1 MNQPESKPSV
11 PGAEGACVANGA
23 SPLNAFLRRCM
34 QTAPETVH
42 LGQGQTLLEQGD
54 PGDSMYV
61 LMEGRLGVR
70 RVHADGS
77 ELILGES
84 EPGTPVGEMAL
95 LTGQTRAATVYAL
108 TDARLVKISREQVD
122 RLAEQHPQELADFAK
137 TIAIR
142 FQRARLTG
150 VLTRLFGE
158 LDTAALHDLQAELE
172 WHQLSHGEALFYAGD
187 PGDAMFIVVNGRL
200 RVSINLPDGSERAV
214 GEVGPGE
221 IVGEF
226 SLLTGE
232 RHSATAYAI
241 RESNVVRL
249 ARPVFDRLLECYPQV
264 MMQITRTIIERQKK
278 TLKVSPTERPR
289 ALTLA
294 LIPASQEVPLAEF
307 AHQLAQGLAESGPVL
322 LLDSTRFDGEYGKE
336 GAAQMPPD
344 DPTNPIL
351 AGWMSDQE
359 TRYRYILYAADPT
372 WSAWTQRC
380 VRQAD
385 RLLIVGQAGDD
396 PAPGRAETAIRSL
409 GATAR
414 TELVLL
420 HPTHVI
426 RPTGTALWLDQRDV
440 RAHHHVRLNDKA
452 HYQCLVRRLAGRAIG
467 LVLSGGAARGFAH
480 LGVFRALEELEI
492 DVDRVGGTSM
502 GALLGA
508 AYAMGRNCE
517 DMFRLAQRLAN
528 PKQLFDYTLPYAS
541 VMASRKLT
549 RVAKE
554 IFEGLHI
561 EDMWR
566 PFFCVSA
573 NLTQAEPVL
582 HQTGPL
588 WRGVRASI
596 AIPGIFT
603 PILHEGDVLVDGG
616 TMNNFPV
623 DIMQDLC
630 EGGTVIGVSVS
641 PPKEMATG
649 YEFGTSIS
657 GWQVL
662 WSRINP
668 FAQRLQVPNLA
679 ANLIRALEINSIHQK
694 KSMLEAADLLI
705 EPDVRGFASLD
716 FAAYEAIAEAGYQAA
731 CERLAVWQ
739 DQQEHAQ

>member
-1 MNQPESKPSV
+1 
-11 PGAEGACVANGA
+11 
-23 SPLNAFLRRCM
+23 
-34 QTAPETVH
+34 
-42 LGQGQTLLEQGD
+42 
-54 PGDSMYV
+54 
-61 LMEGRLGVR
+61 
-70 RVHADGS
+70 
-77 ELILGES
+77 
-84 EPGTPVGEMAL
+84 
-95 LTGQTRAATVYAL
+95 
-108 TDARLVKISREQVD
+108 
-122 RLAEQHPQELADFAK
+122 
-137 TIAIR
+137 
-142 FQRARLTG
+142 
-150 VLTRLFGE
+150 
-158 LDTAALHDLQAELE
+158 
-172 WHQLSHGEALFYAGD
+172 
-187 PGDAMFIVVNGRL
+187 
-200 RVSINLPDGSERAV
+200 
-214 GEVGPGE
+214 
-221 IVGEF
+221 
-226 SLLTGE
+226 
-232 RHSATAYAI
+232 
-241 RESNVVRL
+241 
-249 ARPVFDRLLECYPQV
+249 
-264 MMQITRTIIERQKK
+264 
-278 TLKVSPTERPR
+278 
-289 ALTLA
+289 
-294 LIPASQEVPLAEF
+294 
-307 AHQLAQGLAESGPVL
+307 
-322 LLDSTRFDGEYGKE
+322 
-336 GAAQMPPD
+336 MPPD

-359 TRYRYILYAADPT
+359 TLYRYILYAADPT

-385 RLLIVGQAGDD
+385 RLLIVGQPGAD

-414 TELVLL
+414 AELVLL
-420 HPTHVI
+420 HPPHVT
-426 RPTGTALWLDQRDV
+426 RPTGTAQWLEQRDV
-440 RAHHHVRLNDKA
+440 RAHHHVRVNDQA
-452 HYQCLVRRLAGRAIG
+452 HYECLARRLAGRAIG

-492 DVDRVGGTSM
+492 EVDRVGGTSM

-508 AYAMGRNCE
+508 AYAMGRNYG

-541 VMASRKLT
+541 VMASRKVT
-549 RVAKE
+549 TVTKE
-554 IFEGLHI
+554 VFEELHI

-588 WRGVRASI
+588 WRSVRASI

-603 PILHEGDVLVDGG
+603 PILHGGDVLVDGG

-641 PPKEMATG
+641 PPKEMATD

-694 KSMLEAADLLI
+694 KSMLKVADLLI
-705 EPDVRGFASLD
+705 EPDVKRFASLD
-716 FAAYEAIAEAGYQAA
+716 FAAYEAIAEVGYQVAR
-731 CERLAVWQ
+731 ERLAAWQ
-739 DQQEHAQ
+739 AQQNRQGQAHTAGA